1 MGIKKFMK
9 KQVVVIHGGDTF
21 ERYEEFLSFLKNF
34 QIDPDYFKKKGW
46 KDTLQY
52 NLGDDFEV
60 IAPNMPNKINAKY
73 LEWKIWF
80 EKYFP
85 FLNDGV
91 ILVGHSLGG
100 TFLTKYLS
108 ENLLPKKIKA
118 LILVAASFD
127 DENSEESLNDFV
139 LPTSLAKITKLADKI
154 YLFHSKDDPVVPFEQ
169 VNKYKTALPNA
180 EIIVFAD
187 RQHFNQ
193 EYFPELVELLKK

>member
-1 MGIKKFMK
+1 MK

-34 QIDPDYFKKKGW
+34 QIDPVYFKKKGW
-46 KDTLQY
+46 KDTLQDK
-52 NLGDDFEV
+52 LGDDFEV

-85 FLNDGV
+85 FLNDEV

-100 TFLTKYLS
+100 TFLAKYLS

-118 LILVAASFD
+118 LLLIAAPFD
-127 DENSEESLNDFV
+127 DEDSDESLNDFA
-139 LPTSLAKITKLADKI
+139 LIGPLKKITEQVGKI
-154 YLFHSKDDPVVPFEQ
+154 YLFHSKDDPVVPFDQ
-169 VNKYKTALPNA
+169 VNKYKNILPGS
-180 EIIVFAD
+180 EIIVFTD

-193 EYFPELVELLKK
+193 EHFPELVELLKKK